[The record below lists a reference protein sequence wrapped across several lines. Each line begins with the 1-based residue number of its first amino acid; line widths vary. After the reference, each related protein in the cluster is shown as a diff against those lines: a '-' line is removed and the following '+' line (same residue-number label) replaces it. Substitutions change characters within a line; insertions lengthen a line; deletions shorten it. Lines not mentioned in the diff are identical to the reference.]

1 MAESSGCG
9 AKKGS
14 ATVIPA
20 PKKKVTEMMFE
31 SGVALF
37 KNTNDNKKEINE
49 KNNNSKNKNKNKN
62 KKISPVVVGDAPAS
76 SA

>member
-1 MAESSGCG
+1 MAESSGRG
-9 AKKGS
+9 AKKGP

-37 KNTNDNKKEINE
+37 KNTNDNKKKEISE
-49 KNNNSKNKNKNKN
+49 NNNNKINKKK
-62 KKISPVVVGDAPAS
+62 KKISPVGGGDAPAS
-76 SA
+76 A

>member
-9 AKKGS
+9 AKKGP

-49 KNNNSKNKNKNKN
+49 KNNNSKNKNK
-62 KKISPVVVGDAPAS
+62 KISPVVVGDAPAS